1 MTADQVNIQFV
12 AAVEKLQGVLS
23 RAPAFL
29 NQISS
34 ARSTFDLVLVT
45 FMRSGIATIVAV
57 VLTTIILWYYIF
69 KNWRMR
75 IMEMRQGR

>member
-1 MTADQVNIQFV
+1 M

-34 ARSTFDLVLVT
+34 ARSTFDIVVSIL
-45 FMRSGIATIVAV
+45 MRSGMATIAAV
-57 VLTTIILWYYIF
+57 VLIKVVLWYFIF